1 MYKIFVLLQPKFGV
15 TKGWRIHIT
24 LSLAKYRQIL
34 DKIRLWMNKVWQSM
48 QFHQIRQTLAITNFY
63 CLQDIL
69 FFAGNQ
75 CIWFQRPSENECYH
89 SSYDS

>member
-1 MYKIFVLLQPKFGV
+1 
-15 TKGWRIHIT
+15 
-24 LSLAKYRQIL
+24 
-34 DKIRLWMNKVWQSM
+34 MNKVWQSM